1 MTRLLLL
8 KRDERGATAIETAF
22 ALPIFIMM
30 LWAII
35 QFGLMF
41 RAMAGMQHALGEG
54 ARLATIYP
62 RPDDADIKALI
73 SAKVYGIQPGTFT
86 VGNPVSG
93 AGYLDLSVRYTQP
106 TSLLLL
112 PGPTIDVT
120 KTKRVW
126 VAS

>member
-1 MTRLLLL
+1 MRLLLT
-8 KRDERGATAIETAF
+8 RDERGAAAIETAF
-22 ALPIFIMM
+22 ALPIFIML

-41 RAMAGMQHALGEG
+41 RATAGMQHALGEG
-54 ARLATIYP
+54 ARYATIFP
-62 RPDDADIKALI
+62 RPADADVKAFVK
-73 SAKVYGIQPGTFT
+73 AKVYGIGPGTFAD
-86 VGNPVSG
+86 PVITSG
-93 AGYLDLSVRYTQP
+93 PGYLDLSVNYKQP